1 MIEQLV
7 HQQATTE
14 HLPPWAFDAT
24 GYQPKALLSRRAA
37 DAYMRAF
44 SDADLSQFSADGV
57 EFWFDSVGID
67 GVGREAR
74 TVAAWGRVPEQVA
87 ARDATRQRGYPMS
100 RRWADAG
107 YERGH
112 LVARAAGG
120 GLDVNL
126 FAQAWQVNQ
135 GRSAEGKEFR
145 RLERLA
151 AANPGALVMTRLIYT
166 DDTAVP
172 TFVHLLVAV
181 VGQSVQ
187 QGLFTNTP
195 EQRPPVHLD
204 RLRAGTAFHQTVQTG
219 FVAGLLGA
227 DAEPERM
234 IRLAHGRT
242 GRIDLLVVTTGAA
255 RMAVV
260 VEVKNTDWDRLPVHR
275 VRPNVHAHVR
285 QLQNYLDTVIDA
297 IGAPDGWDS
306 AAGVLLYPRRP
317 VSRYPMDTITQIVDK
332 LALIVVWHDETSW
345 A

>member
-44 SDADLSQFSADGV
+44 SDADLSQLSADGV

-151 AANPGALVMTRLIYT
+151 AANTGALVMTRLIYT

-204 RLRAGTAFHQTVQTG
+204 RLRAGTAFHQTVQQG
-219 FVAGLLGA
+219 SWRVCW
-227 DAEPERM
+227 EPTPSPS
-234 IRLAHGRT
+234 G
-242 GRIDLLVVTTGAA
+242 
-255 RMAVV
+255 
-260 VEVKNTDWDRLPVHR
+260 
-275 VRPNVHAHVR
+275 
-285 QLQNYLDTVIDA
+285 
-297 IGAPDGWDS
+297 
-306 AAGVLLYPRRP
+306 
-317 VSRYPMDTITQIVDK
+317 
-332 LALIVVWHDETSW
+332 
-345 A
+345 